1 MIINHNILSM
11 NASRQLG
18 LVRNDIYKSTE
29 KLSSGYRI
37 NRAADDAAGL
47 SISEK
52 MRKQIRGLTQ
62 GITNAED
69 GISLCQVADGALN
82 EVTDMIQRISELAVK
97 AANGTNSTSDREDIQ
112 MEVSALLNEIDR
124 VGETTKFNEIYIFK
138 EEKSAP
144 SAPVTGKPT
153 TNGRFFQ
160 LLGNNVSHTGYMHEP
175 LTESMVDKSTSS
187 LSLSNPIND
196 PNNPFVSVHVN
207 LGALQGHLNDL
218 VGTQFYVN
226 CCTDCCPKTVYFT
239 DDNSITYKTQ
249 MSDIDIY
256 ERVSELKIGLKKA
269 DGTYYSDA
277 EEFCKYIVDTLEP
290 ILHTTVP
297 NEHVQFAYKDSTL
310 FLYDID
316 NNSWSPT
323 DKELAYFCDSDDF
336 MNVVNENTPH
346 KQIFIQSGAD
356 AGDGIMLNISAMNRQ
371 ILELDKLDVLTV
383 HNADQAIKA
392 TNKALHHVSTN
403 RSRIGAYQNRLEH
416 TIKNEENVIENTTA
430 AESQIRDTDMAKE
443 MVRYSNSNIIAQAGQ
458 SMLAQANHINEGV
471 LTLLG

>member
-1 MIINHNILSM
+1 MIISHNILAM

-18 LVRNDIYKSTE
+18 IVNKNIKKSTE

-62 GITNAED
+62 GIANAED

-112 MEVSALLNEIDR
+112 MEVSALLEEIDR
-124 VGETTKFNEIYIFK
+124 VGETTKFNELYIFK
-138 EEKSAP
+138 GEKGKNPTTS
-144 SAPVTGKPT
+144 VGKPT

-160 LLGNNVSHTGYMHEP
+160 LLGNNVSHTGYMNEP
-175 LTESMVDKSTSS
+175 LIKDMVTDSTDFMF
-187 LSLSNPIND
+187 PYD
-196 PNNPFVSVHVN
+196 PNFNPYVSVHVN
-207 LGALQGHLNDL
+207 LDALQGHLKDL

-239 DDNSITYKTQ
+239 DDNSIEYKTAV
-249 MSDIDIY
+249 SDLDGND
-256 ERVSELKIGLKKA
+256 RVSELRIGLKKA
-269 DGTYYSDA
+269 DNTYFTDA
-277 EEFCKYIVDTLEP
+277 AEFCKYIVDTIKP
-290 ILHTTVP
+290 INNSIP
-297 NEHVQFAYKDSTL
+297 DEHVEFAYNGSML
-310 FLYDID
+310 YLYDTD
-316 NNSWSPT
+316 NDNWTP
-323 DKELAYFCDSDDF
+323 DNKESAYFCDSEDF
-336 MNVVNENTPH
+336 MNAVNENTPH
-346 KQIFIQSGAD
+346 QQIFIQSGAD

-371 ILELDKLDVLTV
+371 ILELDDLDVLTV
-383 HNADQAIKA
+383 HNADQTIKA

-416 TIKNEENVIENTTA
+416 TIKNEENIVENTTA
-430 AESQIRDTDMAKE
+430 AESQIRDTDMATE
-443 MVRYSNSNIIAQAGQ
+443 MVKHSKNSILQQAGQ
-458 SMLAQANHINEGV
+458 AMLAQANHINEGV
-471 LTLLG
+471 LTLIG